1 MTEYD
6 KTNTFVLFVNDKK
19 GNDKA
24 PDRSGTLNVDG
35 VEFYID
41 GWLKQGKNGAFLSGR
56 IKAKRAAPGPRGLA
70 HEDNGTKAQRDA
82 DEDIPF

>member
-1 MTEYD
+1 MSEYD

-35 VEFYID
+35 VDFYID
-41 GWLKQGKNGAFLSGR
+41 GWLKQGAKGPFLSGK
-56 IKAKRAAPGPRGLA
+56 IKPKQQQPNARGRGNA
-70 HEDNGTKAQRDA
+70 DA
-82 DEDIPF
+82 SDDEPF